1 MKDISGKIEYKG
13 IIYNLVFNLNVM
25 ELIQEEYGT
34 IERWG
39 ELTDGTANGEGNA
52 KAVKFGF
59 AAMLNE
65 GIDIA
70 NEENGTN
77 IKPFTLSQ
85 VGRMLTEI
93 GLENATSVLNQ
104 TVIDST
110 KSEEKNA

>member
-13 IIYNLVFNLNVM
+13 KEYRLVFNLNVM
-25 ELIQEEYGT
+25 EKIQDEYGT
-34 IERWG
+34 IEKWG
-39 ELTDGTANGEGNA
+39 EITDGTATGEGNA

-59 AAMLNE
+59 AAMINE

-70 NEENGTN
+70 NEENGTD
-77 IKPFTLSQ
+77 IKPFTLAQ

-93 GLENATSVLNQ
+93 GLENATSVLNK

-110 KSEEKNA
+110 RSEEKNA